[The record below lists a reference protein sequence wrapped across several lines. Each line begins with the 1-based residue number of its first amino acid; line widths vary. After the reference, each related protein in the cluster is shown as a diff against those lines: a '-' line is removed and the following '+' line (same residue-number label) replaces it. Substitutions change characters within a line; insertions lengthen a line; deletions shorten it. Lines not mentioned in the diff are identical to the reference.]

1 MSMICIYMDLEQIK
15 SPLPPRKLDLIPTD
29 DFEEKI
35 IPQIPISRPIE
46 TPIDTPKTDKKT
58 KKSFKWIIILIV
70 LLILGLVIFFILLNK
85 KNKTDKTVTLNYW
98 GLWED
103 PTIINGVIANF
114 EKSNPGIKINYKR
127 NQLSNYR
134 TRLDGRLSKTGNN
147 EAEEVDIFR
156 FHNTWVPMLR
166 KYLASVPGELATKIG
181 LENDYWSIY
190 KDDLKENNN
199 WLSIPIMYDGLA
211 LFYNQELLD
220 AAKISVPND
229 WWELEQAAKKL
240 TIKDNDGNIE
250 ISGVGMGIVNGNV
263 DHWSDILGLMMKQNG
278 INFTQI
284 KTGFDKNLEDVLKY
298 YASFAKSTEYV
309 WSENQPS
316 STNLFASGKLAFYF
330 GPSWR
335 VFDIEKMNKD
345 LKYGI
350 TTVPQLPKNG
360 GITGDDTEL
369 TDIHWATY
377 WTEGVNNKSKYQ
389 IESWKFLE
397 YLSSKDV
404 LEKLYTAESQ
414 TRSFGEIYPKKSM
427 GESLKN
433 NNKVWPFVSV
443 ADKAKSW
450 YLASATG
457 DDGLNTEMQK
467 YFADAVNQ
475 MTLTNETE
483 IPITNL
489 KNGITQ
495 LQTKYGLRK

>member
-1 MSMICIYMDLEQIK
+1 MDLEQIK
-15 SPLPPRKLDLIPTD
+15 SPLPPRKLSPTLAEES
-29 DFEEKI
+29 EEKVV
-35 IPQIPISRPIE
+35 PQIPVDRPVE
-46 TPIDTPKTDKKT
+46 TPIEAPITRSEDKVQKN
-58 KKSFKWIIILIV
+58 FKWIIVVVVLIV
-70 LLILGLVIFFILLNK
+70 LALVLFFVFFNK
-85 KNKTDKTVTLNYW
+85 KESKTDKNITLNYW
-98 GLWED
+98 GLWEE
-103 PTIINGVIANF
+103 PIVINGIIADF
-114 EKSNPGIKINYKR
+114 EKENPDIKINYIR
-127 NQLSNYR
+127 HQITDYR
-134 TRLDGRLSKTGNN
+134 TRLGGRLEKTGQ
-147 EAEEVDIFR
+147 EGVEGVDIFR
-156 FHNTWVPMLR
+156 IHNTWIPMFRQHLSPVPSDL
-166 KYLASVPGELATKIG
+166 VTKIG
-181 LENDYWSIY
+181 LENNYWDVY

-220 AAKISVPND
+220 EAKIPVPND

-240 TIKDNDGNIE
+240 TVKDNKGNIE

-298 YASFAKSTEYV
+298 YASFAKSSTYV
-309 WSENQPS
+309 WNENLPNTTS
-316 STNLFASGKLAFYF
+316 LFANGKLAFYF

-335 VFDIEKMNKD
+335 VFDIEKLNKN
-345 LKYGI
+345 LKYRI
-350 TTVPQLPKNG
+350 TTVPQLPISG
-360 GITGDDTEL
+360 GITDNDTEL
-369 TDIHWATY
+369 TNIHWATY

-389 IESWKFLE
+389 AEAWKFLE
-397 YLSSKDV
+397 YLSSKEV

-427 GESLKN
+427 SESLKN
-433 NNKVWPFVSV
+433 NPKVWPFVSV
-443 ADKAKSW
+443 ADSAKSW

-467 YFADAVNQ
+467 YFANAVNQ
-475 MTLTNETE
+475 MTMTGDATVV
-483 IPITNL
+483 ITNL